1 VIFILELI
9 CDPHGHV
16 LESVAWDND
25 THAAVDAAYQL
36 GHLAL
41 PVLPVCRECGS
52 TSTRLIN
59 RPTAYATTA
68 AAAGSRLGCAILS

>member
-1 VIFILELI
+1 MIFILELV
-9 CDPHGHV
+9 CFPKEHV
-16 LESVAWDND
+16 LQSVAWDDD

-59 RPTAYATTA
+59 RPTAHATTA
-68 AAAGSRLGCAILS
+68 AAAGSRLGCAVLS